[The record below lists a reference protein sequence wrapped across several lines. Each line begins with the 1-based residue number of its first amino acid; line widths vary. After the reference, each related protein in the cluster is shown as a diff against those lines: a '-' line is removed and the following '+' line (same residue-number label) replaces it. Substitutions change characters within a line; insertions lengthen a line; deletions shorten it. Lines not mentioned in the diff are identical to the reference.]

1 VAQLFSLGIVMSS
14 FGFVKRAFRVLSIP
28 FGVYLLLVIG
38 TYCYQR
44 SLLFFPTHL
53 PPVSRLTAWQ
63 VGGSIIG
70 YCREVTNARAIWLMA
85 HGNGGQAADRDYV
98 LGRMSDQ
105 DSLYVLEYPGYGARE
120 GHPSKKSMDGAASQ
134 AYELLRAQ
142 HPGKKVCVLGE
153 SLGSGPAC
161 SLAHEKVP
169 PDKIVLVVP
178 FDTLASV
185 ASERFWFL
193 PVRLLLRDRWNNVEM
208 LQDYAG
214 PVEIFG
220 AVDDTIIPIHHA
232 RFLAKKIT
240 RSHFTAIPGGH
251 NDWADCADLQIAP

>member
-1 VAQLFSLGIVMSS
+1 MVFFGIIRGVLRVLGISL
-14 FGFVKRAFRVLSIP
+14 AI
-28 FGVYLLLVIG
+28 YLLLVIA
-38 TYCYQR
+38 TYFYQR

-53 PPVSRLTAWQ
+53 PLVSRLTAWR

-70 YCREVTNARAIWLMA
+70 YCREVANARAIWLMT
-85 HGNGGQAADRDYV
+85 HGNGGQAAERDYV

-120 GHPSKKSMDGAASQ
+120 GHPSKESIDGAASQ

-178 FDTLASV
+178 FDTLASI

-193 PVRLLLRDRWNNVEM
+193 PVRLLLRDRWNNIEM
-208 LQDYAG
+208 LEDYAG
-214 PVEIFG
+214 PVDIFG
-220 AVDDTIIPIHHA
+220 AVDDTIIPIRHA
-232 RFLAKKIT
+232 QLLAKQIPKA
-240 RSHFTAIPGGH
+240 HFTVLPGGH
-251 NDWADCADLQIAP
+251 NDWAYCADLQIAP